1 MALTAE
7 VLAGT
12 KARASK
18 FNESSLPV
26 VSSTSDITTP
36 FAGQTVFSTADNMIY
51 RWTGAAWLAI
61 AATGGSTAATMHEAR
76 YHQIA
81 SAQAVT
87 TSTDTKAKFEQAI
100 TVCDDVTP
108 SGTGNTDFLLNRAGA
123 WRISAG
129 IRYLGNAGAGERHL
143 WIETG
148 TTFAAANRQA
158 GVANTNVGAVPVTLN
173 VSTDIRVTAATSIK
187 VGLWHNAGSNT
198 TIDIGFGGTCHIAL
212 TWQRPL

>member
-7 VLAGT
+7 FLAGT

-18 FNESSLPV
+18 MNESSIPV

-36 FAGQTVFSTADNMIY
+36 FTGQIVFSTADNMLY

-81 SAQAVT
+81 SAQVIAT
-87 TSTDTKAKFEQAI
+87 ATDTKAKFEQAI

-108 SGTGNTDFLLNRAGA
+108 SGAGSTDFLLNRAGV
-123 WRISAG
+123 WRIGVG
-129 IRYLGNAGAGERHL
+129 IRYLGNAGGGERHL
-143 WIETG
+143 FIQTG
-148 TTFAAANRQA
+148 SAFTELKPN
-158 GVANTNVGAVPVTLN
+158 
-173 VSTDIRVTAATSIK
+173 
-187 VGLWHNAGSNT
+187 
-198 TIDIGFGGTCHIAL
+198 GGTSVADVVRRIDARAERIERQ
-212 TWQRPL
+212 TEG